1 MRRDRGSATVV
12 ALFLVATAAM
22 GMIGVGSL
30 TSLYAARNH
39 ASTAADAAALAAAVA
54 TYPPA
59 GAESPLV
66 EARRYARLNAAT
78 LQTCRCP
85 VDSTLKVRVVTVIVE
100 LKTRVPCFGV
110 LPVRA
115 GARAEF
121 DPQAWLG
128 RHP

>member
-1 MRRDRGSATVV
+1 MA
-12 ALFLVATAAM
+12 ALFLVATAAI

-30 TSLYAARNH
+30 ASLYAARNH

-59 GAESPLV
+59 GAESPMV

-78 LQTCRCP
+78 LHSCQCP
-85 VDSTLKVRVVTVIVE
+85 VDSTMKVRVVTVIVE
-100 LKTRVPCFGV
+100 LKANVPLFGV

-121 DPQAWLG
+121 DPRAWLG
-128 RHP
+128 RSP